1 MTPFFDN
8 LPRTAR
14 WVQTDPR
21 KVWASDRRLGGAGLQ
36 GAQLSRFFQARV
48 HPHAHRLHAQPTTS
62 SLTCGLQPGC
72 FG

>member
-21 KVWASDRRLGGAGLQ
+21 KVWASDQRLGGAGLQ
-36 GAQLSRFFQARV
+36 GAQLSRFFQARL
-48 HPHAHRLHAQPTTS
+48 HPHAHMLPTQPTTS
-62 SLTCGLQPGC
+62 SLTWGLQPGC

>member
-8 LPRTAR
+8 LPRTVR

-36 GAQLSRFFQARV
+36 GEQLSRFFQARV
-48 HPHAHRLHAQPTTS
+48 HPHAHRLHTQPTTS
-62 SLTCGLQPGC
+62 LTWGLQPGC
-72 FG
+72 VG